1 MGPSTS
7 VLVTDIQSST
17 TLWEVLPA
25 GVMDRAV
32 RLHHQLMR
40 SLMQEHKGYETCTEV
55 GSKKACYAGHKGVG
69 LVGAQGNGL
78 GFYQRMRVTDCHR

>member
-1 MGPSTS
+1 MQVRHPELGPATS
-7 VLVTDIQSST
+7 LLVTDIQSST

-32 RLHHQLMR
+32 RMHHQLLR

-55 GSKKACYAGHKGVG
+55 GMQVGGRAVGEEHASGRAGCGRCCLWV
-69 LVGAQGNGL
+69 
-78 GFYQRMRVTDCHR
+78 